1 MSMNKPDEH
10 RGPEYSVQAEEA
22 WARHSGEK
30 AQGRESTTLGLH
42 CQGQITEGAS
52 DNSQNLGSTSK
63 LPQFSVVIGS
73 L

>member
-1 MSMNKPDEH
+1 MSMSKPDEH

-30 AQGRESTTLGLH
+30 AQGRESCMLGLH
-42 CQGQITEGAS
+42 CQGQNMEGAS

-63 LPQFSVVIGS
+63 L

>member
-30 AQGRESTTLGLH
+30 AQGRVLH
-42 CQGQITEGAS
+42 AGTALPGPDHGGCIRQLTELS
-52 DNSQNLGSTSK
+52 EH
-63 LPQFSVVIGS
+63 I
-73 L
+73 